1 MSFRGL
7 LVANRNYRYVWLAQ
21 VVSEIGD
28 HFNNIAVFSLA
39 MKHGDAG
46 VVLAAVMI
54 SRGLPMLV
62 AGPVSGVLLDRWDR
76 KRVMIASDL
85 VRAAIA
91 LGFILCVG
99 QKNPSLLYLFS
110 AILMFASPF
119 FNSGR
124 SAILPKIASKDEIHT
139 ANSVT
144 ITTQWTNTAVGAL
157 LGGLTVDA
165 FGYEI
170 SFFLNAMSFL
180 FSAWCVSHLRGTFKA
195 DRAAAKP
202 HPWHDYL
209 DGLRYIRAHPLILA
223 LALVGVGWALGG
235 GAAQILFSLFGEQ
248 VFHRGASGIGTLWF
262 GAGMGLVLGGMFAHW
277 LGPRLS
283 YAWYKRTV
291 SLSYLVH
298 GGAYVVFSQM
308 ENFFAAMFFVGLS
321 RAAVAVSSVLNQ
333 GQLLRTVADE
343 YRGRVFSTIDT
354 LVWSTMML
362 SLMAAGLASR
372 HVGPRTIGLWAGVLS
387 SSTAI
392 FWAWANWRGK
402 LPECPVP
409 NTSFANQA
417 NQEGGIEVQ
426 P

>member
-1 MSFRGL
+1 MTFLGL
-7 LVANRNYRYVWLAQ
+7 LSQNRNYRSVWFGQ
-21 VVSEIGD
+21 VVSEMGD

-39 MKHGDAG
+39 MRHGDAG

-54 SRGLPMLV
+54 ARGLPMLI

-85 VRAAIA
+85 TRAVIA
-91 LGFILCVG
+91 LGFILCVD
-99 QKNPSLLYLFS
+99 QKDPALLYLLS

-124 SAILPKIASKDEIHT
+124 SAILPRIASKDELHT

-144 ITTQWTNTAVGAL
+144 ITTQWANTAIGAL
-157 LGGLTVDA
+157 LGGFTVDG
-165 FGYEI
+165 FGYKT
-170 SFFLNAMSFL
+170 SFCVNALSFL
-180 FSAWCVSHLRGTFKA
+180 VSAWCISRLQGSFTVE
-195 DRAAAKP
+195 RAAGKP

-209 DGLRYIRAHPLILA
+209 DGLRYIKANPLILA

-262 GAGMGLVLGGMFAHW
+262 GAGLGLIVGGMFAHW
-277 LGPRLS
+277 LGPKLT

-333 GQLLRTVADE
+333 SQLLRQVADE

-354 LVWSTMML
+354 LVWSTMMV

-372 HVGPRTIGLWAGVLS
+372 HVGPRTIALWAGVLS

-402 LPECPVP
+402 LE
-409 NTSFANQA
+409 
-417 NQEGGIEVQ
+417 EGVGSAKGNRTPI
-426 P
+426 

>member
-1 MSFRGL
+1 MNFLGL
-7 LVANRNYRYVWLAQ
+7 LRQNRNYRYLWLAQ

-39 MKHGDAG
+39 MKYGNAG
-46 VVLAAVMI
+46 VVLATVMI
-54 SRGLPMLV
+54 ARGIPMLV

-85 VRAAIA
+85 VRAALA
-91 LGFILCVG
+91 AGFILCLG
-99 QKNPSLLYLFS
+99 QQNLWLLYGLS
-110 AILMFASPF
+110 AALMFASPF
-119 FNSGR
+119 FTSGR
-124 SAILPKIASKDEIHT
+124 SAILPKIASAEELHT
-139 ANSVT
+139 ANSMTV
-144 ITTQWTNTAVGAL
+144 TTQWTNTAIGAL
-157 LGGLTVDA
+157 LGGLTVDG
-165 FGYEI
+165 FGYEV

-180 FSAWCVSHLRGTFKA
+180 FSAWCVSHLRGVYRV
-195 DRAAAKP
+195 DRSAREAT

-209 DGLRYIRAHPLILA
+209 DGLRYIKANPLILA

-248 VFHRGASGIGTLWF
+248 VFHRGATGIGTLWF
-262 GAGMGLVLGGMFAHW
+262 GAGLGLVLGGVFAHW

-283 YAWYKRTV
+283 YAGYKRTI

-308 ENFFAAMFFVGLS
+308 ESFLAAMFFVGLS

-333 GQLLRTVADE
+333 SQLLRHVADE

-362 SLMAAGLASR
+362 SLMAAGIASR
-372 HVGPRTIGLWAGVLS
+372 HVSPREIGFWAGILS

-392 FWAWANWRGK
+392 FWAWANWTGK
-402 LPECPVP
+402 LPECSFPDSRVP
-409 NTSFANQA
+409 RQGS
-417 NQEGGIEVQ
+417 GEVSR
-426 P
+426 

>member
-1 MSFRGL
+1 M
-7 LVANRNYRYVWLAQ
+7 
-21 VVSEIGD
+21 SEIGD

-39 MKHGDAG
+39 MKYGNAG
-46 VVLAAVMI
+46 AVLAAVMI
-54 SRGLPMLV
+54 ARAIPMLV

-76 KRVMIASDL
+76 KRVMITSDL
-85 VRAAIA
+85 VRAALA
-91 LGFILCVG
+91 AAFMLCLGRD
-99 QKNPSLLYLFS
+99 NPSLLYLLS
-110 AILMFASPF
+110 AALMFASPF

-124 SAILPKIASKDEIHT
+124 SAILPKVASAEELHT
-139 ANSVT
+139 ANSMTV
-144 ITTQWTNTAVGAL
+144 TTQWTNTAVGAL
-157 LGGLTVDA
+157 LGGLTVDG
-165 FGYEI
+165 FGYEV

-180 FSAWCVSHLRGTFKA
+180 FSAWCVAHLRGRFRVE
-195 DRAAAKP
+195 RAGERP
-202 HPWHDYL
+202 HPWHDYV
-209 DGLRYIRAHPLILA
+209 DGLRYIKANPLILA

-248 VFHRGASGIGTLWF
+248 VFHKGASGIGTLWF
-262 GAGMGLVLGGMFAHW
+262 GAGLGLVLGGIFAHW
-277 LGPRLS
+277 LGPRIS
-283 YAWYKRTV
+283 FVWYKRTV

-333 GQLLRTVADE
+333 SQLLRHVADD
-343 YRGRVFSTIDT
+343 YRGRVFSTIET

-362 SLMAAGLASR
+362 SLLAAGVASQ
-372 HVGPRTIGLWAGVLS
+372 HVGPRTIGFWAGILS

-392 FWAWANWRGK
+392 FWAWANWSGK

-409 NTSFANQA
+409 HRGVPH
-417 NQEGGIEVQ
+417 EGNADVR

>member
-1 MSFRGL
+1 VTFRRL
-7 LVANRNYRYVWLAQ
+7 LAENRNYRTVWFGQ

-39 MKHGDAG
+39 LKHGDAG
-46 VVLAAVMI
+46 VVLAGVLIA
-54 SRGLPMLV
+54 RGVPMLV

-91 LGFILCVG
+91 LCFMLCIG
-99 QKNPSLLYLFS
+99 QKDPWLLYLLS

-124 SAILPKIASKDEIHT
+124 SAILPRIASAEELHT

-157 LGGLTVDA
+157 LGGLAVDG
-165 FGYEI
+165 FGYEL
-170 SFFLNAMSFL
+170 SFFANAMSFL
-180 FSAWCVSHLRGTFKA
+180 FSAWCISRLRGKFTVERSA
-195 DRAAAKP
+195 ERP

-209 DGLRYIRAHPLILA
+209 DGLRYIKRNPLLLA
-223 LALVGVGWALGG
+223 IALVGVGWALGG
-235 GAAQILFSLFGEQ
+235 GAAQILFSLFGEK
-248 VFHRGASGIGTLWF
+248 VFHRGASGIGLLWF
-262 GAGMGLVLGGMFAHW
+262 GAGIGLVTGGMFAHW

-283 YAWYKRTV
+283 FAWYKRTV

-333 GQLLRTVADE
+333 SLLLRQVADE

-362 SLMAAGLASR
+362 SLMGAGLASR
-372 HVGPRTIGLWAGVLS
+372 HTGPRTIALWAGVLS
-387 SSTAI
+387 SSTAL
-392 FWAWANWRGK
+392 FWAWANWRGR
-402 LPECPVP
+402 LPECPVS
-409 NTSFANQA
+409 NTSVAH
-417 NQEGGIEVQ
+417 EGSLE
-426 P
+426 PKP

>member
-1 MSFRGL
+1 MTFVRL
-7 LVANRNYRYVWLAQ
+7 LRENRNYRYLWLSQ

-39 MKHGDAG
+39 MKYGNAG
-46 VVLAAVMI
+46 VVLATVMI
-54 SRGLPMLV
+54 ARGIPMLV

-85 VRAAIA
+85 VRAALA
-91 LGFILCVG
+91 AAFMLCLGRD
-99 QKNPSLLYLFS
+99 NPWLLYLLS
-110 AILMFASPF
+110 AALMFASPF
-119 FNSGR
+119 FSSGR
-124 SAILPKIASKDEIHT
+124 SAILPKVASPEELHT
-139 ANSVT
+139 ANSMTV
-144 ITTQWTNTAVGAL
+144 TTQWTNTAIGAL
-157 LGGLTVDA
+157 LGGMAVDG
-165 FGYEI
+165 FGYEV

-180 FSAWCVSHLRGTFKA
+180 FSAWCVSHLRGAYRAERKA
-195 DRAAAKP
+195 EAA
-202 HPWHDYL
+202 HPWHDYV
-209 DGLRYIRAHPLILA
+209 DGLRYIKDHPLILA

-235 GAAQILFSLFGEQ
+235 GAAQILFSLFGEK
-248 VFHRGASGIGTLWF
+248 VFHRGATGIGTLWF
-262 GAGMGLVLGGMFAHW
+262 AAGLGLVLGGIFAHW

-283 YAWYKRTV
+283 FAGYKRTV

-308 ENFFAAMFFVGLS
+308 ESFLAAMFFVGLS

-333 GQLLRTVADE
+333 SQLLRHVADD
-343 YRGRVFSTIDT
+343 YRGRVFSTIET

-362 SLMAAGLASR
+362 SLMAAGVAST
-372 HVGPRTIGLWAGVLS
+372 HVGPRTIGFWAGVLS

-392 FWAWANWRGK
+392 FWAWANWTGK

-409 NTSFANQA
+409 NTRVPLQGTVD
-417 NQEGGIEVQ
+417 QR

>member
-1 MSFRGL
+1 MTFRRL
-7 LVANRNYRYVWLAQ
+7 LVENHNYRSVWFAQ

-39 MKHGDAG
+39 LRYGDAG

-54 SRGLPMLV
+54 ARGVPMLV
-62 AGPVSGVLLDRWDR
+62 AGPVSGVLLDRWNR

-85 VRAAIA
+85 ARAAIA
-91 LGFILCVG
+91 LCFILTID
-99 QKNPSLLYLFS
+99 QKSPGLLYLLS

-124 SAILPKIASKDEIHT
+124 SAILPAIANKEELHT

-144 ITTQWTNTAVGAL
+144 TTTQWTNTAVGAL
-157 LGGLTVDA
+157 LGGLTVDG
-165 FGYEI
+165 FGYEV
-170 SFFLNAMSFL
+170 SFFANAMSFF
-180 FSAWCVSHLRGTFKA
+180 FSAWCVSRLKGKFTAERSSRT
-195 DRAAAKP
+195 P

-209 DGLRYIRAHPLILA
+209 DGLRYIRRNPMILA

-235 GAAQILFSLFGEQ
+235 GAAQILFSLFGEK
-248 VFHRGASGIGTLWF
+248 VFHRGASGVGTLWF
-262 GAGMGLVLGGMFAHW
+262 GAGAGLVLGGMFAHW
-277 LGPRLS
+277 LGPRINFT
-283 YAWYKRTV
+283 WYKRTV

-333 GQLLRTVADE
+333 GQLLRRVEDE

-362 SLMAAGLASR
+362 SLMGAGVASQ

-392 FWAWANWRGK
+392 FWAYANWRGK
-402 LPECPVP
+402 LNAAPP
-409 NTSFANQA
+409 QHH
-417 NQEGGIEVQ
+417 
-426 P
+426 